1 MRFPAEVLTRDEVAR
16 LLEACG
22 TDRWTSRRD
31 RALLAVMYRA
41 GTRLGETLALRACDF
56 DLERGAIRVLHAK
69 GGRARTVGIDRM
81 GIDEV
86 RGWIDEHAGLGFDP
100 GGPLFCTA
108 SGRPISQA
116 VMRRKLPELA
126 SKAGVHKRVHAHG
139 FRHTQ
144 ASELRAEGIDV
155 TVIKRQL
162 GHTSLLTTI
171 RYLDHIEPRHVLFA
185 VANRTTPRLSFPRT
199 DHRIL
204 RPTAINQSDEPT
216 NSSSE

>member
-1 MRFPAEVLTRDEVAR
+1 MRYPAEVLTRDEVAR

-81 GIDEV
+81 GVEEA
-86 RGWIDEHAGLGFDP
+86 RGWIDEHADLGFDP
-100 GGPLFCTA
+100 AGPLFCTA
-108 SGRPISQA
+108 TGRAVSQA
-116 VMRRKLPELA
+116 VMRRKLPDLA
-126 SKAGVHKRVHAHG
+126 AKAVIHKRVHAHG
-139 FRHTQ
+139 FRHTH
-144 ASELRAEGIDV
+144 AAELRVDGIDV
-155 TVIKRQL
+155 AVIKRQL

-171 RYLDHIEPRHVLFA
+171 RYLDHLEPADAL
-185 VANRTTPRLSFPRT
+185 L
-199 DHRIL
+199 
-204 RPTAINQSDEPT
+204 AIQARAP
-216 NSSSE
+216 